1 MREKRG
7 SKLGFGDRK
16 GKTKTKKKERN
27 IFGVLQLML
36 NKKGNKNKQ
45 NIHIKTNKSR

>member
-16 GKTKTKKKERN
+16 GKTKTKKKKE
-27 IFGVLQLML
+27 IFLVFY
-36 NKKGNKNKQ
+36 N
-45 NIHIKTNKSR
+45 